1 MRRFLG
7 GRQPLWGIDVISR
20 IAVIRNPAS
29 CNPRIAVSL
38 PGPGPFTITFA
49 WRIPCDIDCFAAV
62 VAAVFAANGVP
73 FRAPLNPQTP
83 EEHQEITSPF
93 NVVIVI
99 IVLLKLA

>member
-7 GRQPLWGIDVISR
+7 GLQPLWGMEVISR

-29 CNPRIAVSL
+29 WSPRIAVSL
-38 PGPGPFTITFA
+38 PGPGPFTITLA
-49 WRIPCDIDCFAAV
+49 CRIPCEIDCFAAV
-62 VAAVFAANGVP
+62 LAAVFAANGVP

-83 EEHQEITSPF
+83 DEHQDTTSPF